1 MILCRLCI
9 LPKYVYADGVVLVEV
24 ELLCTWTGREQ
35 WKIQDY
41 RAQAQAPLK
50 LVTY

>member
-1 MILCRLCI
+1 MQM
-9 LPKYVYADGVVLVEV
+9 YADGVVLVEV

-41 RAQAQAPLK
+41 RAQAPLK